1 MENKT
6 ITYCPETSTDF
17 YFCSKDFLIRYSGP
31 VLKTRTSMEAFIE
44 RITKEFENVK
54 KYTISQDV
62 ILVSDVMMISI
73 VRQDGI
79 FDINGKGKDLETLE
93 KMAKIGKEVYDSE
106 NVDVN
111 IMIFDFYM
119 DSRTGL
125 NYDSNYLIM
134 DEAPSTLYV
143 PYIETEILF
152 DQFFKSSENILLLTG
167 KSGVGKSKLGSLAI
181 DYLSRHTEKVNANVA
196 SASDVNVLSS
206 DNFWSALVAEEIDLV
221 ILDDLDFMLTP
232 RSEEQGIT
240 DVTKNRFIS
249 NFLSFTDGFK
259 KNNVKFIITTNQ
271 SVDTIDT
278 SLLRKGRMFD
288 ILELRELTN
297 KEAKAVWKAY
307 TDKPFKVKGD
317 ILACDLA
324 HEIEAAKSEYTRM
337 NYLKDPKISKLEK
350 VAKTIGF

>member
-6 ITYCPETSTDF
+6 ITFCPETSTDF
-17 YFCSKDFLIRYSGP
+17 YFCAKDFLIRYSGP
-31 VLKTRTSMEAFIE
+31 VLKTRTSMEVFIE

-125 NYDSNYLIM
+125 NYDSNYLVM

-221 ILDDLDFMLTP
+221 ILDVAEYLLLKELVDL
-232 RSEEQGIT
+232 
-240 DVTKNRFIS
+240 
-249 NFLSFTDGFK
+249 
-259 KNNVKFIITTNQ
+259 
-271 SVDTIDT
+271 
-278 SLLRKGRMFD
+278 
-288 ILELRELTN
+288 
-297 KEAKAVWKAY
+297 
-307 TDKPFKVKGD
+307 
-317 ILACDLA
+317 
-324 HEIEAAKSEYTRM
+324 
-337 NYLKDPKISKLEK
+337 
-350 VAKTIGF
+350 IGLD